1 MFVHHCF
8 GQDPQQC
15 LADAYK
21 LANPDL
27 LTAALSVV
35 AEPTKETNHGLHV
48 VLPAVVSS
56 AGE

>member
-27 LTAALSVV
+27 TAALSV